1 MSEEGTVRI
10 GGRARPAT
18 GGATYD
24 AVSPVTGERFAVLAR
39 ACEADVEAAVAAA
52 AQAFEANLQESA
64 FTRAAWCHRI
74 ADVVEER
81 AVTIA
86 GLLSLEHGKP
96 VGQAES
102 EVRLAAEGFRL
113 AAEEAKRLGGQ
124 TIPARDGG
132 KLVLT
137 TRKPRGV
144 FAVMTPFNFPVNIP
158 VEYLG
163 PLLACGNAVV
173 WRPAPSTSAV
183 AGALFDCI
191 EAADVPPGLV
201 NMVTGPDLGPAQRLV
216 SHPAVNGVGFTGSSR
231 AGAEIARLAAGKAQ
245 VMELG
250 GNGPIVVL
258 PDADLD
264 RAAPAIASA
273 AFANS
278 GQSCSAAG
286 RVVAARSI
294 AAELE
299 ERLAEEARREV
310 VGSPFDA
317 GTTMGPV
324 HSAGVAETMAR
335 HIADG
340 LSRGARTAFGGSPLP
355 DRPTDLYWQPTV
367 LVGVDEEA
375 AVMGEETFGPLAPV
389 LRVDDD
395 TDALVAAANR
405 GRYGL
410 SSAVFGRDLDRT
422 LAVAGRLR
430 AGQVTVN
437 DTSNYWEL
445 HLPFGGAP
453 GTDSGHGRLGGR
465 YIAEAVTEIQSISI
479 DLTPPWR

>member
-1 MSEEGTVRI
+1 MADEVALRI
-10 GGRARPAT
+10 GGRAVPARE
-18 GGATYD
+18 GAVYD
-24 AVSPVTGERFAVLAR
+24 AVSPATGERIAAIAR
-39 ACEADVEAAVAAA
+39 AAEPDVDAAVAAA
-52 AQAFEANLQESA
+52 EEAFEAHRQESA
-64 FTRAAWCHRI
+64 FTRADWCHRV
-74 ADVVEER
+74 AAVVEER
-81 AVTIA
+81 APA
-86 GLLSLEHGKP
+86 MARLLALEHGKP
-96 VGQAES
+96 VDQAEG
-102 EVRLAAEGFRL
+102 EIRLAAEGFRL
-113 AAEEAKRLGGQ
+113 AAEEGKRLGGE
-124 TIPARDGG
+124 TVPVRDGA

-144 FAVMTPFNFPVNIP
+144 WAVMTPFNFPVNIP

-173 WRPAPSTSAV
+173 WRPAPSMAAV
-183 AGALFDCI
+183 AGALYDCI

-201 NMVTGPDLGPAQRLV
+201 NLITGPDLGPAQRLV
-216 SHPAVNGVGFTGSSR
+216 SHPAVNGVGFTGSSK

-250 GNGPIVVL
+250 GNGPVVVL

-273 AFANS
+273 AFANA

-286 RVVAARSI
+286 RIVAAEPI

-299 ERLAEEARREV
+299 ERLVEEARREV

-317 GTTMGPV
+317 ATTMGPV
-324 HSAGVAETMAR
+324 HTRGVADTMAR

-340 LSRGARTAFGGSPLP
+340 QARGGRTAFGGGPLP
-355 DRPTDLYWQPTV
+355 DRPTDLYWNPTV
-367 LVGVDEEA
+367 LVGLDEDA
-375 AVMGEETFGPLAPV
+375 AVMSEETFGPLAPV
-389 LRVDDD
+389 LRVGDD
-395 TDALVAAANR
+395 TETIIAAANR

-453 GTDSGHGRLGGR
+453 GTASGHGRLGGR
-465 YIAEAVTEIQSISI
+465 HMAEAVTEIQSISV